1 MLYKIYKYV
10 RFLNKNIFM
19 LFYYFQITVL
29 YCFKNT
35 KKRERKNK
43 KVVLTTFNYCNYVL
57 CLTVFFSCTKY
68 KIATWKNFFNTIVRL
83 MMLKEREREK
93 KSFFVLIWKKGI

>member
-35 KKRERKNK
+35 KKKRKKERK
-43 KVVLTTFNYCNYVL
+43 
-57 CLTVFFSCTKY
+57 
-68 KIATWKNFFNTIVRL
+68 
-83 MMLKEREREK
+83 KEK
-93 KSFFVLIWKKGI
+93 LY